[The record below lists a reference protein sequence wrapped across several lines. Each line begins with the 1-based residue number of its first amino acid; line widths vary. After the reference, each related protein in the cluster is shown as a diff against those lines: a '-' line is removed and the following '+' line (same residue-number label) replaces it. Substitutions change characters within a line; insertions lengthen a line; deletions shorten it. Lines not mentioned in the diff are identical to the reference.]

1 MMMEHNDDDGYV
13 TTVLG
18 NGNVKKA
25 MSSNE
30 INAVR
35 HIIATVFSAQNALR
49 ELAPEYKWAGMGN
62 LLGDYGE
69 FVCMEHYGLA
79 KAPAGANG
87 YDATTADG
95 KTVQIKTNHAASS
108 IGFRGDADLMLVIH
122 VQADGG
128 FEELYY
134 GDFQMVKESS
144 RYSARDNK
152 QSISI
157 SKLPKLRE
165 AQDA

>member
-69 FVCMEHYGLA
+69 FVCM
-79 KAPAGANG
+79 
-87 YDATTADG
+87 TC
-95 KTVQIKTNHAASS
+95 NHC
-108 IGFRGDADLMLVIH
+108 
-122 VQADGG
+122 
-128 FEELYY
+128 
-134 GDFQMVKESS
+134 
-144 RYSARDNK
+144 
-152 QSISI
+152 
-157 SKLPKLRE
+157 
-165 AQDA
+165 